1 MLRPFFLTRVSIGVA
16 ASAVELAV
24 ELPGRALQAA
34 VTLPAVPVKVAGS
47 LVQSYLHAGQTVA
60 ELAVKGDRVI
70 AAVFPARED
79 KPEWATFDEDLDAD
93 SAGAGNGASAG
104 AGAGAG
110 AGATTTVGPD
120 GDHGPGGDEPDVPTG
135 RVTPRRT

>member
-16 ASAVELAV
+16 ASAVELAL
-24 ELPGRALQAA
+24 ELPGRAVQAV

-47 LVQSYLHAGQTVA
+47 LVQTYLHAGQSVA

-70 AAVFPARED
+70 ETVFPARAD
-79 KPEWATFDEDLDAD
+79 KPEWATFDEDEDED
-93 SAGAGNGASAG
+93 RAG

-110 AGATTTVGPD
+110 DAAVDGRD
-120 GDHGPGGDEPDVPTG
+120 GDHGTGGDEPDVPTG
-135 RVTPRRT
+135 RVTPRTT

>member
-34 VTLPAVPVKVAGS
+34 ATLPAVPVKVAGN
-47 LVQSYLHAGQTVA
+47 LVQTYLHAGQAVA

-70 AAVFPARED
+70 ATVFPARAD
-79 KPEWATFDEDLDAD
+79 KPEWATFDEDMDGD
-93 SAGAGNGASAG
+93 GVRAGDGNAP
-104 AGAGAG
+104 
-110 AGATTTVGPD
+110 VVRPD
-120 GDHGPGGDEPDVPTG
+120 GDPGPGGDDPDVPTG
-135 RVTPRRT
+135 RVTPRTT